1 MAMSLELSKTKAYNS
16 STKKQGYRATVKSN
30 GKADMDSS

>member
-1 MAMSLELSKTKAYNS
+1 MVMSLELSKTEAYNP
-16 STKKQGYRATVKSN
+16 STKKYGYRATVKSN

>member
-1 MAMSLELSKTKAYNS
+1 MAMLLELSKTKAYNP

>member
-1 MAMSLELSKTKAYNS
+1 MAMSLELSKTNAYNP
-16 STKKQGYRATVKSN
+16 STKKYGYRATVKSN

>member
-1 MAMSLELSKTKAYNS
+1 MAMSLELSKTKAYYP
-16 STKKQGYRATVKSN
+16 STKKQSYRATVKSN